1 MPNCAFLAIA
11 EVQQGEAMT
20 AKNALY
26 AQSGGVT
33 PVINV
38 TAAAVIEEARRHPDA
53 IARVLAARNGILG
66 VLRESLYDTSGLSE
80 DDLKRMRQTPG
91 GVFGSCRFKLGRF
104 SEHKAQYERLIEV
117 FQAHDIGY
125 FFYNGGG
132 DSADTALKVSALG
145 EKMGY
150 PITCIAV
157 PKTIDNDL
165 PITDNSPGFASAAKY
180 VAVSTLEASLD
191 VQAMADTS
199 TKVFIFEVMGR
210 HAGWL
215 AASAGVVQ
223 REPDDPPHVILMPE
237 RRFDENAFLRKV
249 KQVVDRVGYC
259 TVVASEGVKDADGQF
274 LSEQPMLDAFGH
286 PQLGGVAPV
295 LAQLV
300 REKLGLKNHWAVA
313 DYLQRSAR
321 HIASQVDV
329 DQAEAVGRAAVR
341 MALEGKNALMPVIRR
356 LSDAPYRWE
365 IGEGMLADIAN
376 VEQMMPDDFIAEDG
390 MGITEKARR
399 YFLPLLAGE
408 AYPQYR
414 QGLPLYL
421 RLDCPL
427 VQRFLPEYEQE

>member
-1 MPNCAFLAIA
+1 MA
-11 EVQQGEAMT
+11 V
-20 AKNALY
+20 KNALY

-38 TAAAVIEEARRHPDA
+38 TAAAVIEEARQHPEA
-53 IARVLAARNGILG
+53 VGKVLAARNGILG
-66 VLRESLYDTSGLSE
+66 ALREQLYDTTGLSAE
-80 DDLKRMRQTPG
+80 DLQRLRQTPG
-91 GVFGSCRFKLGRF
+91 GVFGSCRFKLGGF

-117 FQAHDIGY
+117 FKAHDIGY

-132 DSADTALKVSALG
+132 DSADTALKVSRLG

-191 VQAMADTS
+191 VQAMAESS

-210 HAGWL
+210 HTGWL
-215 AASAGVVQ
+215 AASAGVVRQ
-223 REPDDPPHVILMPE
+223 AEDDPPHIILMPE

-259 TVVASEGVKDADGQF
+259 TVVASEGVKDLDGQF

-295 LAQLV
+295 LAQMV

-341 MALEGKNALMPVIRR
+341 MALEGKNARMPVIRR
-356 LSDAPYRWE
+356 VSDSPYQWE
-365 IGEGMLADIAN
+365 IGEGALPDIAN
-376 VEQMMPDDFIAEDG
+376 VEKMLPDDFISEDG
-390 MGITEKARR
+390 MGITEAARQ

-408 AYPQYR
+408 AYPEYR
-414 QGLPLYL
+414 AGLPLYL
-421 RLDCPL
+421 RLECPM
-427 VQRFLPEYEQE
+427 VQRFLPEYEQD

>member
-1 MPNCAFLAIA
+1 MA
-11 EVQQGEAMT
+11 V
-20 AKNALY
+20 KNALY

-38 TAAAVIEEARRHPDA
+38 TAAAVIDEVRRHPES
-53 IARVLAARNGILG
+53 IGRVLAARNGILG
-66 VLRESLYDTSGLSE
+66 VLQEALYDTSALGEE
-80 DDLKRMRQTPG
+80 DLLRMRQTPG
-91 GVFGSCRFKLGRF
+91 GVFGSCRFKLGSF

-132 DSADTALKVSALG
+132 DSADTALKVSRLG

-191 VQAMADTS
+191 VQAMAESS

-210 HAGWL
+210 HSGWL
-215 AASAGVVQ
+215 AASTGVVQ
-223 REPDDPPHVILMPE
+223 QAEDDPPHVILMPE
-237 RRFDENAFLRKV
+237 RHFDENAFLRKV

-295 LAQLV
+295 LAQMV

-329 DQAEAVGRAAVR
+329 DQAEAVGRAAVH
-341 MALEGKNALMPVIRR
+341 MALAGKNALMPIIRR
-356 LSDAPYRWE
+356 LSDVPYHWE
-365 IGEGMLADIAN
+365 IGEGALSDIAN
-376 VEQMMPDDFIAEDG
+376 VEKMIPDDFIREDG
-390 MGITEKARR
+390 MGITEAARQ
-399 YFLPLLAGE
+399 YFRPLLEGE
-408 AYPQYR
+408 AYPVYHA
-414 QGLPLYL
+414 GLPRYL
-421 RLDCPL
+421 RLQCPI
-427 VQRFLPEYEQE
+427 VQRLLPEYELK

>member
-1 MPNCAFLAIA
+1 M
-11 EVQQGEAMT
+11 VV
-20 AKNALY
+20 KNALY

-38 TAAAVIEEARRHPDA
+38 TAAALIEAARGQPER
-53 IARVLAARNGILG
+53 IGKVFAARNGILG
-66 VLRESLYDTSGLSE
+66 VLREELYDTGCLSE
-80 DDLKRMRQTPG
+80 AELARMRQTPG
-91 GVFGSCRFKLGRF
+91 GIFGSCRFKLGGF
-104 SEHKAQYERLIEV
+104 TEHREQYERLIEV

-132 DSADTALKVSALG
+132 DSADTALKVSKLG

-191 VQAMADTS
+191 VKAMAESS

-210 HAGWL
+210 HSGWL
-215 AASAGVVQ
+215 AASSGVVQ
-223 REPDDPPHVILMPE
+223 QAPDDPPHVILMPE

-295 LAQLV
+295 LAQMV

-321 HIASQVDV
+321 HIASAVDV
-329 DQAEAVGRAAVR
+329 EQAAAVGEAAVR
-341 MALEGKNALMPVIRR
+341 LALEGHNAVMPVIRR
-356 LSDAPYRWE
+356 LSDDPYEWD
-365 IGEGMLADIAN
+365 IGQADLKEIAN
-376 VEQMMPDDFIAEDG
+376 VEQMMPDDFISEDG
-390 MGITEKARR
+390 MGITDRARA
-399 YFLPLLAGE
+399 YFLPLLQGE
-408 AYPQYR
+408 AYPEYEH
-414 QGLPLYL
+414 GLPVYL
-421 RLDCPL
+421 QLNCPM
-427 VQRFLPEYEQE
+427 VQRFLPEYEME